1 MTNRIN
7 GEFSAGYGFTVII
20 VALLGRLHPVGVLI
34 AALAVSGLTIGFD
47 AAERQHPPSTLVGV
61 IQALIIIVI
70 VIGDAV
76 AVRLLPGRPLMD
88 VVLSLATLSAG
99 IRLALPVVLA
109 ALGALICERAGVLN
123 LGLEGLMI
131 SGAPAGYLVTH
142 ETGSPWLGPARRSGD
157 GRGVRPVDRARGDR
171 PRRQPDRRRAVVHDP
186 RRGGDELHL
195 PALVLHR
202 SEPAVDP
209 AHRHAAARRA
219 GAVVLAG
226 VIVADAHDGGRSG
239 DLRGGRVARGRR
251 RRLGYDVTRT
261 RFLATIGG
269 SSLAALGGAVLVC
282 GPLGLFIQNVTAG
295 RGWVALALVVF
306 AGWRPLPCAVGAL
319 LFGLCDAV
327 QLRLQGTSTGIPYEV
342 FLALPYTVTLVAPS
356 CCAAAT
362 AARRRRSASPFD
374 RRTA

>member
-1 MTNRIN
+1 
-7 GEFSAGYGFTVII
+7 
-20 VALLGRLHPVGVLI
+20 
-34 AALAVSGLTIGFD
+34 
-47 AAERQHPPSTLVGV
+47 
-61 IQALIIIVI
+61 
-70 VIGDAV
+70 
-76 AVRLLPGRPLMD
+76 MD

-123 LGLEGLMI
+123 LGLEGLMV
-131 SGAPAGYLVTH
+131 SGALAGYLVTH
-142 ETGSPWLGPARRSGD
+142 ETGSPWLGLLAGLVT
-157 GRGVRPVDRARGDR
+157 G
-171 PRRQPDRRRAVVHDP
+171 AVC
-186 RRGGDELHL
+186 GLL
-195 PALVLHR
+195 IALVVIGLGANQIV
-202 SEPAVDP
+202 SGLAFTIL
-209 AHRHAAARRA
+209 A
-219 GAVVLAG
+219 GAATSYIYQHSFSIGQNPPPIQRIGMPPLIVLALVVLAG
-226 VIVADAHDGGRSG
+226 VFGLMRSTVAGLVISAVGESPVAADA
-239 DLRGGRVARGRR
+239 
-251 RRLGYDVTRT
+251 LGYDVTRT

-342 FLALPYTVTLVAPS
+342 FLALPYTVTLVALVLRGRNSRTPS
-356 CCAAAT
+356 ALGV
-362 AARRRRSASPFD
+362 PFD